1 MLKIKYN
8 MNFEFLRINKKE
20 SVVVRLEKEKYNDE
34 EKIKELI
41 NEVKSYLT
49 NIEDKSLESLV
60 KKKGVDKVLT
70 SSEAFKFLR
79 SLERIDNTKLIL
91 QYLIKFIE
99 DLPVKEDL
107 KKEFENPFIQFKGFV
122 ENCVNLLK
130 SDDVIF
136 AILREHI
143 RAGLINEK
151 NINDYKRRIDKIY
164 LEITEIL
171 KTIKEPCI
179 MNYKKLLVILIN
191 FSKLWFMV
199 RNENLK
205 YVRKSDIYIY
215 KLSNIILSKYNL
227 N

>member
-1 MLKIKYN
+1 MD
-8 MNFEFLRINKKE
+8 FEFLRINKRETLVEK
-20 SVVVRLEKEKYNDE
+20 LEKENYYDE
-34 EKIKELI
+34 EKVKELI
-41 NEVKSYLT
+41 NEVKSYLKMM
-49 NIEDKSLESLV
+49 EDNSFESLI
-60 KKKGVDKVLT
+60 KKKGVDRVLT

-79 SLERIDNTKLIL
+79 SLERINNTKLIL
-91 QYLIKFIE
+91 QYLIKFVE
-99 DLPVKEDL
+99 DLPGKEDI
-107 KKEFENPFIQFKGFV
+107 KNEFENPFEQFKGFV

-151 NINDYKRRIDKIY
+151 NINDYKRRIDKIH

-171 KTIKEPCI
+171 KTIREPSV

-199 RNENLK
+199 RNESLE

>member
-8 MNFEFLRINKKE
+8 MDFEFLRINKKE
-20 SVVVRLEKEKYNDE
+20 SVVEKLEKEGYYDE
-34 EKIKELI
+34 EKVKELI
-41 NEVKSYLT
+41 NEVKSYLK

-99 DLPVKEDL
+99 DLPGKEDIKNEL
-107 KKEFENPFIQFKGFV
+107 ENPFEQFKGFV

-130 SDDVIF
+130 SDDVVF

-151 NINDYKRRIDKIY
+151 NINDYKKRIDKIY

-171 KTIKEPCI
+171 KTIKEPSV